1 MFSGVKITSFRGIC
15 SMPDNAAEEIREA
28 VATCIETG
36 EMLRIAEQSEKI
48 ARETGSDRRR
58 TAQALLEAGIMARVN
73 IEFGR
78 LFGKTD
84 LGQRRQCGELVPD

>member
-1 MFSGVKITSFRGIC
+1 MLNDAV
-15 SMPDNAAEEIREA
+15 DEIREA

-36 EMLRIAEQSEKI
+36 EMLRIEEQSGKI
-48 ARETGSDRRR
+48 ARDTGSDRQR

-84 LGQRRQCGELVPD
+84 PD

>member
-1 MFSGVKITSFRGIC
+1 
-15 SMPDNAAEEIREA
+15 MPNNAVDQIREA

-36 EMLRIAEQSEKI
+36 EMLPIVEQSEKI
-48 ARETGSDRRR
+48 ARETGTDSQR

-78 LFGKTD
+78 LSGKTD
-84 LGQRRQCGELVPD
+84 LGQHRLTRRVRP